1 MYLWHVKLVAKA
13 WSLKGDAESA
23 ERKFQT
29 ICLWLTA
36 GRSSEAAWLSWD
48 TMDWDAEFDCIFA
61 ELPQSK
67 VSEVKL
73 VAFMAGNTAESCFY
87 ACLGDYLVMC
97 GGRRH
102 IYEEGEPEWVFPELQ
117 AAKSPGS
124 VLGAYMKALLVRGGA
139 RAYAAVAQSELPET
153 INASFFRSG
162 AANFMALF
170 MPAEFVAHLTG
181 HLLNGRSALYEYLEV
196 CRALLMPGA
205 VVLAGWPAL
214 PWGQLGKGAKPA
226 SFVALEQIGVGMDV
240 IVPFVARLFSLDS
253 SSPTQLRP
261 ASASSPA
268 GGLWK
273 ATLAAAATLVMYYE
287 ERCAARPRAV
297 GAPYRADA
305 RLLERGPWCRRR
317 RPPRRRRLEQQQ
329 QQQWRRRRLHRVR
342 ERARGAAPLECL
354 IAAEFRVANLHLTA
368 RTGPGGEGA
377 ASVVAAVGG
386 IVDSVDESRRAT
398 CRTTLDL
405 HRSLD
410 AKLSALTLELRRGG
424 GRCC

>member
-29 ICLWLTA
+29 ICLRLTA
-36 GRSSEAAWLSWD
+36 GRSSEAAWLLWD

-329 QQQWRRRRLHRVR
+329 QQWRRRRLHRVR
-342 ERARGAAPLECL
+342 ERARGAAPLELL

>member
-29 ICLWLTA
+29 ICLRLTA

-287 ERCAARPRAV
+287 ERCAARPAQL
-297 GAPYRADA
+297 A
-305 RLLERGPWCRRR
+305 
-317 RPPRRRRLEQQQ
+317 
-329 QQQWRRRRLHRVR
+329 
-342 ERARGAAPLECL
+342 
-354 IAAEFRVANLHLTA
+354 HLTA
-368 RTGPGGEGA
+368 QMRDCWSAGPGVAAAARCAAA
-377 ASVVAAVGG
+377 AS
-386 IVDSVDESRRAT
+386 SS
-398 CRTTLDL
+398 
-405 HRSLD
+405 S
-410 AKLSALTLELRRGG
+410 SSSSSGG
-424 GRCC
+424 GGGYIAYESAHEVLLRWSCSSPPSFAWQTST